1 MTIYDLLFLAAIL
14 ASVLTLL
21 AAALLAIFGRGAQA
35 LRILG
40 VWSACAAIYVGIG
53 LVAFMLRPVLILN
66 VGDEQCSD
74 DWCIAVQGARRA
86 ESNLEVKLKFFSRA
100 QRVEQSEK
108 GAIVYLTDASGK
120 RYDPVETTV
129 PLSTRLAPGESVS
142 TSAVFSI
149 PPEITQLALVVGHK
163 DWTPPQWLILG
174 REPFW
179 KTVVRLDVTQ

>member
-1 MTIYDLLFLAAIL
+1 MTIYDLLFLAAFL
-14 ASVLTLL
+14 VSVLTLL
-21 AAALLAIFGRGAQA
+21 AAALLATFRRGAQA
-35 LRILG
+35 LRVLG
-40 VWSACAAIYVGIG
+40 VWSVCAAIYVGIG
-53 LVAFMLRPVLILN
+53 LVAFMLRPVLVLN

-74 DWCIAVQGARRA
+74 DWCIAVQSAGRA
-86 ESNLEVKLKFFSRA
+86 ENKFEVNLKFFSRA

-120 RYDPVETTV
+120 RYDAIETTV
-129 PLSTRLAPGESVS
+129 PLSTRLAPGESVL
-142 TSAVFSI
+142 TSVAFSI
-149 PPEITQLALVVGHK
+149 PPEIRQLALVVGHT